1 MNTVEQG
8 MWKGAEAL
16 RPFLV
21 PIDELRET
29 EGNPRLGNVEE
40 IALSLERFGQVRP
53 VAVRT
58 DGFTIVAGHHV
69 TKAAKKLGWTHV
81 ACIPGDFADESEA
94 IAYVLADNA
103 LVQLGTFDAEA
114 YVQMAMPFANAGDL
128 TGLGISMDAYEDQ
141 LALVSEASKA
151 SEAILDATYERS
163 EDDDAAAERGA
174 LIAAYQQK
182 REVVMLMELEEY
194 ERFGVHL
201 RILRQEYGT
210 DGVKDTVLQAL
221 EYEAYNRNQA
231 EAQQPGEPGE
241 DYIRPEARVADVP
254 PDPTPEPGV
263 PIPDDESTGSA

>member
-1 MNTVEQG
+1 MNATETS

-21 PIDELRET
+21 PIDELKET
-29 EGNPRLGNVEE
+29 EGNPRIGNVEE

-58 DGFTIVAGHHV
+58 DGITIVAGHHV

-81 ACIPGDFADESEA
+81 ACIPGDFADEGEA

-103 LVQLGTFDAEA
+103 IVDLGTLDPEA
-114 YVQMAMPFANAGDL
+114 FVQMAMPLANAGDL
-128 TGLGISMDAYEDQ
+128 AGTGVSMDFFEDQ
-141 LALVSEASKA
+141 LALVADAATAAEAVL
-151 SEAILDATYERS
+151 ETTYERS
-163 EDDDAAAERGA
+163 EDDEQAAERGA

-221 EYEAYNRNQA
+221 EYEAYNRNQG
-231 EAQQPGEPGE
+231 EAQSPKAVGDLAE
-241 DYIRPEARVADVP
+241 DYIRPEAKVADVP
-254 PDPTPEPGV
+254 PV
-263 PIPDDESTGSA
+263 DDEPAGSA